1 MFGVYIF
8 LVAIFFRDSNKQNH
22 EMADMNQPHWYALV
36 GIALQLMGIGLS
48 LAHNWSYSY
57 DGEGLVICDIL
68 STIFD
73 VLSECVMT
81 LLVLM
86 LAKGWFTRFT
96 RFNFDDGFDE
106 YGPWFMI
113 NIIVH
118 VIFGAMT
125 FVDRDAHHKYHDFG
139 GWQGA
144 CIIVLKLALIGA
156 FYYFWK
162 EN

>member
-1 MFGVYIF
+1 M
-8 LVAIFFRDSNKQNH
+8 
-22 EMADMNQPHWYALV
+22 
-36 GIALQLMGIGLS
+36 
-48 LAHNWSYSY
+48 
-57 DGEGLVICDIL
+57 CDIL

-113 NIIVH
+113 NILVH

-125 FVDRDAHHKYHDFG
+125 YIDRDAHHKYHDFA
-139 GWQGA
+139 GWQGG
-144 CIIVLKLALIGA
+144 CIIVLKLFLLGA

-162 EN
+162 ENQGQISKDSEAFYRQFTIIGVLYLLSVPVWIVYCYTLPEWNRQHFFRVSSQLSHILLNSYLYY